1 MRPGRRGGAILS
13 DPGRSPTHQT
23 LASRSPRDW
32 PTATPELVFTMN
44 GASHR
49 SADLGQPLV
58 KVLKPLRDAIG
69 SDKTNLTSGQ
79 ISMILR

>member
-1 MRPGRRGGAILS
+1 MRPGRREGAILS
-13 DPGRSPTHQT
+13 DPGRILHQT

-69 SDKTNLTSGQ
+69 SDKTNLAPGQ
-79 ISMILR
+79 IPVILR